1 MVERVL
7 VVILKAKTFSASVRV
22 LIESDTR
29 REVTLGFIDA
39 IHLGEEPGS
48 TGIGLLQTGTSS
60 ISGAQR
66 LGISL

>member
-7 VVILKAKTFSASVRV
+7 VMILKAKTFSASVRA
-22 LIESDTR
+22 LIKSNAR

-60 ISGAQR
+60 ISGTQR
-66 LGISL
+66 LCISL